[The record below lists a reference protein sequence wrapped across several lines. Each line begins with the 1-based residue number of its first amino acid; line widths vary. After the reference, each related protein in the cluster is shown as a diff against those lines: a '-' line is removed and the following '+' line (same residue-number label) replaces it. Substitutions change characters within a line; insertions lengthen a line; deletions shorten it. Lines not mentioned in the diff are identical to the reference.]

1 MRLLLADDERELSRA
16 LEAVLKHNNY
26 FVDVVN
32 NGADAMDYALSE
44 NYDGLI
50 LDIMM
55 PKKNGL
61 EVVRELRERGIPTP
75 VLLLTA
81 RAEIDQRIEGLDAGA
96 DDYLTKPFAMG
107 ELLAR
112 VRALTRRRE
121 AYTPELLSFEGMTLN
136 LSTFELQGPGGSFRL
151 GNKEFQMMEMLMSHP
166 GSVISA
172 DQFME
177 RIWGYDSEA
186 EINIVWT
193 YLSYLRKKIT
203 ALEAPVQIRA
213 IRGAGYRLEA
223 TKKNE

>member
-1 MRLLLADDERELSRA
+1 MFQIMVVEDDTNTRRLMETVLKQHGYQPILACDGVEA
-16 LEAVLKHNNY
+16 LEKMESRHVDLIVL
-26 FVDVVN
+26 DL
-32 NGADAMDYALSE
+32 MMPRL
-44 NYDGLI
+44 DGLEACTKI
-50 LDIMM
+50 REFSQVPIIM
-55 PKKNGL
+55 
-61 EVVRELRERGIPTP
+61 
-75 VLLLTA
+75 LTA
-81 RAEIDQRIEGLDAGA
+81 KSEDMDKLLGFEHGA

-203 ALEAPVQIRA
+203 ALEALVQIRA

-223 TKKNE
+223 TKKNA

>member
-1 MRLLLADDERELSRA
+1 M
-16 LEAVLKHNNY
+16 
-26 FVDVVN
+26 
-32 NGADAMDYALSE
+32 
-44 NYDGLI
+44 
-50 LDIMM
+50 
-55 PKKNGL
+55 
-61 EVVRELRERGIPTP
+61 
-75 VLLLTA
+75 
-81 RAEIDQRIEGLDAGA
+81 
-96 DDYLTKPFAMG
+96 
-107 ELLAR
+107 
-112 VRALTRRRE
+112 RALTRRRE

-223 TKKNE
+223 AKKNA

>member
-1 MRLLLADDERELSRA
+1 MRLLLADDEKELTRA

-26 FVDVVN
+26 SVDVVN

-44 NYDGLI
+44 NYDALI

-55 PKKNGL
+55 PKKSGL
-61 EVVRELRERGIPTP
+61 EVVSELRKRGIGIP

-81 RAEIDQRIEGLDAGA
+81 RSEVEQRIEGLDAGA
-96 DDYLTKPFAMG
+96 DDYLTKPFVMG

-121 AYTPELLSFEGMTLN
+121 AYMPDLLSYEGMTLN
-136 LSTFELQGPGGSFRL
+136 TATFELQGPGGSFRL
-151 GNKEFQMMEMLMSHP
+151 GSKEFQMLEMLMSHP
-166 GSVISA
+166 GNIISA

-186 EINIVWT
+186 EINVVWT
-193 YLSYLRKKIT
+193 YLSYLRKKVA
-203 ALEAPVQIRA
+203 ALKVPVQIRA
-213 IRGAGYRLEA
+213 IRKAGYRLERL
-223 TKKNE
+223 